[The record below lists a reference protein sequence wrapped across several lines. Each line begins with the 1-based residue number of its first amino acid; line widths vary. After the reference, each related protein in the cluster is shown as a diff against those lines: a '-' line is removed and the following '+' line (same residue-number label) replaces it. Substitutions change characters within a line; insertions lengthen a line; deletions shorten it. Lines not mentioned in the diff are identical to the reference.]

1 MALPSQ
7 LALHITTPERSLV
20 ELNVDEV
27 QVPGSDGYLGVLPGH
42 TPLLANLNI
51 GHIWYR
57 IGSVYYTHLRANET
71 SQYIL

>member
-51 GHIWYR
+51 AIFGTALVQ
-57 IGSVYYTHLRANET
+57 SSPT
-71 SQYIL
+71 